1 MMEVIK
7 MRKLNKHFWIFG
19 SFFYLYFFIW
29 AACLPFLSLW
39 LTEVVGLNSTKTGIV
54 FSAMSI
60 AAICYQP
67 FFGIVSDKLGLKK
80 NLIWIFIVLLVF
92 IAPFFIFV
100 YQPLLQTNVIVGSL
114 IGGVYLGAVFNGGV
128 GAIEA
133 YIEKVSHSSSF
144 EYGRVRMF
152 GCLGAATGTFL
163 TGQLFNSNPNAVFWI
178 SSITAVILALVFYF
192 VKMDVTDPH
201 TTRNVSTSSNPKV
214 STLSI
219 FRDKKFW
226 FLVLY
231 VMGVGCIYDVYDQQ
245 FSVFFTHFFATPE
258 KGTEVF
264 GNLYTVQIF
273 MEAIV
278 MLLAPFII
286 KKIGAKNALLYAG
299 CIMSIRIIGSGLAD
313 GPVAISLL
321 KLMHALEVPILL
333 VAIFKYISANFD
345 MRMSATIYLI
355 GFQFSK
361 QVGSIFLSTI
371 VGNMYDTVGFKSA
384 YLLLGTIALVF
395 TIISFFTLS
404 SHKSLNV
411 HETPL
416 QKVQKDSA

>member
-1 MMEVIK
+1 
-7 MRKLNKHFWIFG
+7 MRKLNKNFWIFG

-80 NLIWIFIVLLVF
+80 NLIWIFIVLLMF

-100 YQPLLQTNVIVGSL
+100 YQSLLQTNIIIGSL

-152 GCLGAATGTFL
+152 GCLGAATSTFL
-163 TGQLFNSNPNAVFWI
+163 TGQLFNSNPNAIFWI
-178 SSITAVILALVFYF
+178 SSVTAVILALVFYLA
-192 VKMDVTDPH
+192 KMEGAH
-201 TTRNVSTSSNPKV
+201 SHSAGNLSTPSAPKKG
-214 STLSI
+214 TLSI
-219 FRDKKFW
+219 FKDKKFW
-226 FLVLY
+226 FFVLY
-231 VMGVGCIYDVYDQQ
+231 VLGVGCIYDVYDQQ
-245 FSVFFTHFFATPE
+245 FSVFFTHFFETPE
-258 KGTEVF
+258 EGTEVF
-264 GNLYTVQIF
+264 GNLYTLQIF

-278 MLLAPFII
+278 MVLAPFII
-286 KKIGAKNALLYAG
+286 RKIGAKNALLYAG

-313 GPVAISLL
+313 GPVAISVL

-333 VAIFKYISANFD
+333 VAVFKYISANFD
-345 MRMSATIYLI
+345 MRASATIYLI

-361 QVGSIFLSTI
+361 QLGAIFLSTI

-404 SHKSLNV
+404 SHKSPDIHATTLK
-411 HETPL
+411 
-416 QKVQKDSA
+416 KVQKDSA